1 MKRTRLTFSL
11 LAGMLLLG
19 PLGAF
24 AQDAAPA
31 ANIQNQLLML
41 LVFTMIV
48 IALVTL
54 MLTVTV
60 FYLIKQKQQAAAAT
74 EAEAQGTE
82 TPAVAR
88 PDFWTNFW
96 LKINSFRP
104 MKKEKDLDLG
114 HDYDGI
120 RELDNSLPPWWKYGF
135 YLTIV
140 LSVGYMYYYHLSGSG
155 WSSAREYQEEM
166 AEAERQKAEYLKTA
180 GDQVDE
186 TTATFLTDAASLA
199 SGKEIYTA
207 NCVACHGVEGQG
219 GVGPNFTDQYWIH
232 GGSVKDLF
240 KVIKY
245 GVPEKGMISWQ
256 SQLNPRKMQEV
267 ASYILTFQGTTPPN
281 PKEPQGELYVPR
293 EEAAPADS
301 AATDTTSLAVS
312 VR

>member
-1 MKRTRLTFSL
+1 MKRTRLTLSL

-54 MLTVTV
+54 MLTITV
-60 FYLIKQKQQAAAAT
+60 FYLIRQQRAAAAT
-74 EAEAQGTE
+74 ATESPGAE
-82 TPAVAR
+82 TPAVAQ
-88 PDFWTNFW
+88 PDFWTRFW
-96 LKINSFRP
+96 LKINAFRP
-104 MKKEKDLDLG
+104 IEKEKDLDLG

-135 YLTIV
+135 YLTIFLGV
-140 LSVGYMYYYHLSGSG
+140 IYMYHYHLSGSG
-155 WSSAREYQEEM
+155 WSSAKEYQEEM

-180 GDQVDE
+180 GDLVDE
-186 TTATFLTDAASLA
+186 TSATLLTDAASLA

-219 GVGPNFTDQYWIH
+219 GVGPNFADEYWIH

-281 PKEPQGELYVPR
+281 PKEPQGELYVPQ

-301 AATDTTSLAVS
+301 AATDSASLAVV